1 MLIWNFK
8 AGTAAGLHI
17 STLVWPVYSKDTLFA
32 GYSENIYPCVG
43 QQVEARTCFPPEV
56 KRGPRRQKK
65 SRWQFWLELPRM
77 RGRTPRKQHM
87 VYRCSVCKETSH
99 KRPQYDLMVNRPDD
113 LLTLCFM
120 NFSVDDLM
128 VNRPDD
134 LLTLCFMNFTV
145 DDLLVN
151 RLEDL
156 LVSRPTKGYKH
167 YIIRK
172 VTALPN

>member
-8 AGTAAGLHI
+8 TGTAAGLHI

-56 KRGPRRQKK
+56 KRGPGRQMK
-65 SRWQFWLELPRM
+65 SRWQSWLELFRM
-77 RGRTPRKQHM
+77 RGRTPRKQHI
-87 VYRCSVCKETSH
+87 VYRCSVCKEAGH
-99 KRPQYDLMVNRPDD
+99 KRPQYLQVSRPEDLLTLCFMKFSVDD

-120 NFSVDDLM
+120 NFSVDDL
-128 VNRPDD
+128 
-134 LLTLCFMNFTV
+134 
-145 DDLLVN
+145 LVN
-151 RLEDL
+151 RLDDL
-156 LVSRPTKGYKH
+156 LDSRPTKGYKH